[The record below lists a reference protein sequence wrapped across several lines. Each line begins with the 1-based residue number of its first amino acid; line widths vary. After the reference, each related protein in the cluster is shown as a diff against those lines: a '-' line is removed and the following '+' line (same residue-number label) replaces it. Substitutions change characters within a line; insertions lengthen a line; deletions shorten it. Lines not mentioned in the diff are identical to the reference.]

1 MDEILKLSIREAND
15 LLLRRSISS
24 VELIESTLSR
34 IEETEPTVHAYTL
47 VLAEE
52 ARMAARQAIMIEYCK
67 KPRLYALV
75 DGRVSLCC
83 GLVLRPCSLFA
94 RACCCIPAVLSSWSR
109 RDYEPSH
116 IEESYLLY
124 HR

>member
-1 MDEILKLSIREAND
+1 MIPVWILLGTVDSRGAND
-15 LLLRRSISS
+15 
-24 VELIESTLSR
+24 R
-34 IEETEPTVHAYTL
+34 IL
-47 VLAEE
+47 
-52 ARMAARQAIMIEYCK
+52 Q